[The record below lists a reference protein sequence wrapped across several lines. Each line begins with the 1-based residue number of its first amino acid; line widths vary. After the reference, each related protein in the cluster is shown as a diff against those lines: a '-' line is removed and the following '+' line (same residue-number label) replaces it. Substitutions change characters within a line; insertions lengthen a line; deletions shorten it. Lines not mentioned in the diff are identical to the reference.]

1 MPKPLLS
8 VSDSS
13 PSGLGPPLYM
23 NGGLIGSM
31 DSIVALQNLRGG
43 IPGIPISG
51 IMAAGFSHGFP
62 AAVSAGGSGAE
73 DVKNGLSM
81 LPMMLHGIPH
91 PHGATIPQH
100 ALFSVGTM
108 MAHAPPPPPPH
119 SVSASPSSSTS
130 PPASAAN
137 VTTTTAPS
145 EAASPS
151 STTPTDRDG
160 ASSSATG
167 GDKEKGTGEGA
178 KRPSGVE
185 SAVIASASRAHLSS
199 AHLGTAAGSHH
210 AFNPFL
216 IPGVS
221 HGLLYPHM
229 FLPHGSIMAL
239 PAVLPGA
246 VDASPGSPKRRR
258 KRAREEEEKVAAGD
272 AEENPHL
279 AASSF
284 SASSTSALEPP
295 PAEETGLGGAT
306 NGPSEPQKPDSNS
319 QDEGAATEDGQEE
332 TGGEAEQRQEV

>member
-91 PHGATIPQH
+91 GASIPQH
-100 ALFSVGTM
+100 ALFSVGAM
-108 MAHAPPPPPPH
+108 MAHAAPPPPH
-119 SVSASPSSSTS
+119 PGSASASPSSSTS

-151 STTPTDRDG
+151 STTPADREG
-160 ASSSATG
+160 ASSSLG
-167 GDKEKGTGEGA
+167 EKGPAGGA
-178 KRPSGVE
+178 KRPAGVE
-185 SAVIASASRAHLSS
+185 SAVVASASRAHLSS

-229 FLPHGSIMAL
+229 FLPHGSIVAL
-239 PAVLPGA
+239 PAVPPG
-246 VDASPGSPKRRR
+246 DASPGSPKRRR
-258 KRAREEEEKVAAGD
+258 KRAREDEEKVAAGD
-272 AEENPHL
+272 AEEAPHL
-279 AASSF
+279 AASS
-284 SASSTSALEPP
+284 SSSTSALEPP

-306 NGPSEPQKPDSNS
+306 NGPSEPQKPDSHS
-319 QDEGAATEDGQEE
+319 EGAATEDGHEE
-332 TGGEAEQRQEV
+332 AGGEAEQ